1 MSGGGGKGGAATQV
15 ERNEI
20 PSWLSSAA
28 QENLR
33 MGRDVART
41 GYVPYSGPDI
51 AAFTQPQLQ
60 AMQMAQNQA
69 AALGLAPQA
78 DITAGLPQAQQYA
91 GGVSGYSA
99 FPLYEQALQ
108 ELAMSRPKQYAAI
121 TGQFIDPGG
130 QQPTSPGVQAAR
142 QATAN
147 KAAQNREQRRAL
159 DARRQAMS
167 SGPQKRALGR
177 KIASLDAAYRN
188 MNP

>member
-1 MSGGGGKGGAATQV
+1 MSGGGGKGGATTQV

-69 AALGLAPQA
+69 AAFGLAPQA

-108 ELAMSRPKQYAAI
+108 ELAMSRPKQYAAV
-121 TGQFIDPGG
+121 TDQFIDPGG

-142 QATAN
+142 QVTAN
-147 KAAQNREQRRAL
+147 KAAQNREQRMAL
-159 DARRQAMS
+159 NARRQAMS
-167 SGPQKRALGR
+167 PSSKKRALGR
-177 KIASLDAAYRN
+177 QIASLDAAYRN
-188 MNP
+188 MKP